1 MGRCYDFGVS
11 IDASSERAMIV
22 APEGGQCIC
31 PSSGATC
38 SGRFSG
44 CTDILSQP
52 GRVPANAP
60 GWSLDQTPVAV
71 SAAQPLA
78 HPSAHPLAHPLAH
91 PSALAATQPA
101 PIPPV
106 QLPVGP
112 ELVLPE
118 PVSPAPSQSTVTPAV
133 QLPTAEAQQDRANAQ
148 QNRVETG
155 KNAEAIAALHT
166 TIEELRAEL
175 IESRQ
180 LHNDEIASVIDLDD
194 AISLLR
200 QTIVSS
206 HLNAAQ
212 NVDELR
218 SKVGAV
224 GREVSALE
232 SIPEQITNL
241 EKVVS
246 DGHLRPSP
254 IRPEL
259 ELVSDRLGRMHTSL
273 EQLARGIVEV
283 RNVGSATATTSDMA
297 TLRSMV
303 DTSNEMLAAF
313 RGEMVKLAKQ
323 QSRETHDL
331 RKQVTDLRTQ
341 LTAQRNSDST
351 GTTISTELA
360 ELRREMSRLRPEGAD
375 IVTATELAETINTL
389 RAAGAEQ
396 ISAAHLIHTFQL
408 EMRGLRA
415 ELANATKL
423 TTGPVQPNQPGRV
436 NA

>member
-71 SAAQPLA
+71 SAVQPLA
-78 HPSAHPLAHPLAH
+78 HASTLATTP
-91 PSALAATQPA
+91 PA
-101 PIPPV
+101 SVPPV

-112 ELVLPE
+112 EIVLPE
-118 PVSPAPSQSTVTPAV
+118 PVLPQPSSALPESTVTPTV
-133 QLPTAEAQQDRANAQ
+133 QIPIPEAQQDPAKTV
-148 QNRVETG
+148 QNRVETEQ
-155 KNAEAIAALHT
+155 NAQTVAALHT

-175 IESRQ
+175 VESRQ
-180 LHNDEIASVIDLDD
+180 HHNNEIASVVDLDE

-206 HLNAAQ
+206 HLTSTQ
-212 NVDELR
+212 NVDGLR
-218 SKVGAV
+218 SDVGAV
-224 GREVSALE
+224 GREVLALE
-232 SIPEQITNL
+232 SIPEQIANL

-246 DGHLRPSP
+246 DGHRRPSP
-254 IRPEL
+254 VRPEL
-259 ELVSDRLGRMHTSL
+259 ELVGDRLGRMHTSL

-283 RNVGSATATTSDMA
+283 RNDGNATATTSDMA
-297 TLRSMV
+297 NLHSMV
-303 DTSNEMLAAF
+303 DTTNEMLTAF
-313 RGEMVKLAKQ
+313 RGEMVKLAEQ
-323 QSRETHDL
+323 QSSETHDL

-341 LTAQRNSDST
+341 LTAQRNSDSI
-351 GTTISTELA
+351 GTTISAELE

-389 RAAGAEQ
+389 RDAGAEQ

-415 ELANATKL
+415 ELATAARS
-423 TTGPVQPNQPGRV
+423 TTGPAPASQPGRV

>member
-22 APEGGQCIC
+22 APEGGHCIC

-60 GWSLDQTPVAV
+60 SWSLDQTPVVV
-71 SAAQPLA
+71 SAPQPLA
-78 HPSAHPLAHPLAH
+78 LATA
-91 PSALAATQPA
+91 QPA
-101 PIPPV
+101 SVPPV

-112 ELVLPE
+112 EIVLPE
-118 PVSPAPSQSTVTPAV
+118 PVSPSPATSQSTVTPAV
-133 QLPTAEAQQDRANAQ
+133 QLPTAETQQDRANAQ

-155 KNAEAIAALHT
+155 QNAEAIAALHT
-166 TIEELRAEL
+166 TIEELQAEL
-175 IESRQ
+175 FESRQ
-180 LHNDEIASVIDLDD
+180 HHNDEIASVVDLDD

-218 SKVGAV
+218 SEVGAV

-232 SIPEQITNL
+232 SIPEQIANL

-259 ELVSDRLGRMHTSL
+259 ELVGDRLGRMHTSL

-351 GTTISTELA
+351 GTTISTELE

-415 ELANATKL
+415 EMANATKL
-423 TTGPVQPNQPGRV
+423 MTGPAQANQPGRL